1 MKSMQVVEFGA
12 PLVSTNTEL
21 PTPQGTEVLLHMR
34 AAGVCHTDLHL
45 WHGGYDLGHGRMM
58 SLQERGVRLPLTM
71 GHENVGEVVAWGP
84 EVDQL
89 QSGEMRLVY
98 PWLGC
103 GHCDECRSGRENY
116 CLQPDTIG
124 INRPGGY
131 ANYLLVP
138 HPRCL
143 IPLQGLDPIAAA
155 PLACS
160 GLTCFSALKKF
171 DTEVLKKRSMVVFGA
186 GGLGLMSLYL
196 HKALGGKGAI
206 VIEPDAGRRAAA
218 LEAGAVTA
226 IDPNDS
232 DAKAQVLQAATD
244 HHVLQVLD
252 FVGAEQTAAMAFDL
266 LSKGGHLI
274 SVGLFGGAADWPL
287 PLLAIKALTIQGSY
301 VGSLPELKE
310 LVQLVVDNELELI
323 PTQQRSL
330 DAVQDALNDL
340 EKGQVTGRVVV
351 TP

>member
-12 PLVSTNTEL
+12 PLAEASAEL
-21 PTPQGTEVLLHMR
+21 PTPQGTEVLLRMR

-84 EVDQL
+84 DVQGF
-89 QSGEMRLVY
+89 QSGDMRLVY

-103 GHCDECRSGRENY
+103 GHCDECQVGRENY

-143 IPLQGLDPIAAA
+143 IPLQGLDPVAAA

-171 DTEVLKKRSMVVFGA
+171 NPDGLKKRSLVIFGA
-186 GGLGLMSLYL
+186 GGLGLMSLHLY
-196 HKALGGKGAI
+196 KALGGRHAI
-206 VIEPDAGRRAAA
+206 VVEPDAGRRAAA
-218 LEAGAVTA
+218 LEAGAVA
-226 IDPNDS
+226 AVNPNDS
-232 DAKAQVLQAATD
+232 DARAQILAAATD
-244 HHVLQVLD
+244 HHVLQALD
-252 FVGAEQTAAMAFDL
+252 FVGAEQTATMAFDL

-274 SVGLFGGAADWPL
+274 TVGLFGGAADWPL
-287 PLLAIKALTIQGSY
+287 PLLAIKALKIEGSY

-310 LVQLVVDNELELI
+310 LVDLVATHQLELI

-330 DAVQDALNDL
+330 EGVQQALSDL
-340 EKGQVTGRVVV
+340 EQGAVIGRIIV